1 MVKHAD
7 CEESKCY
14 GGEAEYLLKKVKEE
28 WKWQRADGDV
38 VLTVVSLS
46 PKSRIHELESELVVL
61 HKLVE
66 VLKIANQNVMKE

>member
-1 MVKHAD
+1 M
-7 CEESKCY
+7 
-14 GGEAEYLLKKVKEE
+14 
-28 WKWQRADGDV
+28 